1 MRFLTLKPVAA
12 TGYTSIDSG
21 IYELLIE
28 VAAIGQLKKYQ
39 ASKKQTIG

>member
-1 MRFLTLKPVAA
+1 MRFLTLKPVVA
-12 TGYTSIDSG
+12 TDYTSIDSI

-39 ASKKQTIG
+39 ANKKQTIG